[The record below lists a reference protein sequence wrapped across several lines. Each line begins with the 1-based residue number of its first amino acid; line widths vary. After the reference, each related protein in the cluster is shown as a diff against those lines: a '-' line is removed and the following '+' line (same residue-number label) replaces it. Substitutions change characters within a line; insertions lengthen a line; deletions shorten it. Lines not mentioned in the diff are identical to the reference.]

1 MHHMF
6 NLFSTIL
13 SSYILC
19 THMIGIYP
27 WATIGDIDISD
38 SIWLQLYNNIIH
50 VIYTSYYSQT
60 IKKIPV
66 KLPIESTTVTDYTDI
81 DSNSNSSSNK
91 QQPVIFAFKV
101 YSRSKCPLGYSVIKE
116 LGPHKRSIHWV
127 PEVQVYGKKAL
138 QLIE

>member
-1 MHHMF
+1 MY
-6 NLFSTIL
+6 T
-13 SSYILC
+13 
-19 THMIGIYP
+19 IGIYP
-27 WATIGDIDISD
+27 WATIGDIDIND

-60 IKKIPV
+60 VKKKKNF
-66 KLPIESTTVTDYTDI
+66 KLPIEFTTLTDYTDT
-81 DSNSNSSSNK
+81 DSNSNSNSSSNK
-91 QQPVIFAFKV
+91 QKPIFAFKV
-101 YSRSKCPLGYSVIKE
+101 YSRSKCPLGYSVVKE

>member
-1 MHHMF
+1 M
-6 NLFSTIL
+6 T
-13 SSYILC
+13 
-19 THMIGIYP
+19 GIYP
-27 WATIGDIDISD
+27 WATIGDIEINDN
-38 SIWLQLYNNIIH
+38 IWLQLYNNIIH

-91 QQPVIFAFKV
+91 QPVIFAFKV

>member
-1 MHHMF
+1 MF

-27 WATIGDIDISD
+27 WATIGDIDIND
-38 SIWLQLYNNIIH
+38 SIWLQLYNNILH

-60 IKKIPV
+60 IKKMQV
-66 KLPIESTTVTDYTDI
+66 KLPIESTTLADYTD
-81 DSNSNSSSNK
+81 NSNSDK
-91 QQPVIFAFKV
+91 QSVIFEFKV
-101 YSRSKCPLGYSVIKE
+101 YSRSKCPLGYSVVKE